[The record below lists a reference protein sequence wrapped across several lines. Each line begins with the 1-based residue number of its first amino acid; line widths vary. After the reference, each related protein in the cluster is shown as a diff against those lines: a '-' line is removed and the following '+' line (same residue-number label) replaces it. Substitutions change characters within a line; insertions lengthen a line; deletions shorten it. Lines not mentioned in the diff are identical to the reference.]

1 MNKLPSN
8 VHQLILN
15 HAKAPLNI
23 ISILLSIA
31 LCFFILFFSKYDTWG
46 LSEDICIYHNSS
58 AVTALVFTTILFI
71 INFLSLFL
79 KNKNLLVHGVFI
91 GIAIG
96 LFIYWH
102 SSIYINLVSF
112 LTKYVGIQLEQLGQA
127 AVCEWQRHA
136 DLRTLGIA
144 D

>member
-1 MNKLPSN
+1 MTAIQ
-8 VHQLILN
+8 V
-15 HAKAPLNI
+15 
-23 ISILLSIA
+23 ISIGISITI
-31 LCFFILFFSKYDTWG
+31 CFVVSFFLNKYDTWG
-46 LSEDICIYHNSS
+46 LSEGICIYNDSS
-58 AVTALVFTTILFI
+58 AVTALLLATVLFT

-79 KNKNLLVHGVFI
+79 KNTNRLFHGVFI
-91 GIAIG
+91 CIAIG

-102 SSIYINLVSF
+102 SSIYVSLISF
-112 LTKYVGIQLEQLGQA
+112 LTEYLGIQLEQLGQV

>member
-1 MNKLPSN
+1 MTAFK
-8 VHQLILN
+8 V
-15 HAKAPLNI
+15 
-23 ISILLSIA
+23 ISIGISITI
-31 LCFFILFFSKYDTWG
+31 CFLVSFFLNKYDTWG
-46 LSEDICIYHNSS
+46 LSEGICAYNDSS
-58 AVTALVFTTILFI
+58 AVTALLLATVLFI

-79 KNKNLLVHGVFI
+79 KNTNRLFHGVFI
-91 GIAIG
+91 CIAIG

-102 SSIYINLVSF
+102 SSIYVSLISF
-112 LTKYVGIQLEQLGQA
+112 LTEYLGIQLEQLGQV

>member
-1 MNKLPSN
+1 MTAIQ
-8 VHQLILN
+8 V
-15 HAKAPLNI
+15 
-23 ISILLSIA
+23 ISIGISITI
-31 LCFFILFFSKYDTWG
+31 CFVVSFFLNKYDTWG
-46 LSEDICIYHNSS
+46 LSEGICIYNDSS
-58 AVTALVFTTILFI
+58 AVTALLLATVLFT

-79 KNKNLLVHGVFI
+79 KNTNRLVHGVFI
-91 GIAIG
+91 CIAIG

-102 SSIYINLVSF
+102 SSIYVSLISF
-112 LTKYVGIQLEQLGQA
+112 LTEYLGIQLEQLGQV